1 MSLSIDESEEI
12 RVGDQI
18 LIIDLSRGENREV
31 MSEVID
37 IRLILGRP
45 TYLVETESGDRR
57 LVGDHQIL
65 RMEHFEKI

>member
-1 MSLSIDESEEI
+1 MSLSIDESEVI

-18 LIIDLSRGENREV
+18 LIIDLSRGQNLEV
-31 MSEVID
+31 LSEVID

-45 TYLVETESGDRR
+45 AYLVETESGDRR

-65 RMEHFEKI
+65 RREYSE

>member
-18 LIIDLSRGENREV
+18 LIIDLSLGENREV
-31 MSEVID
+31 LSEVID

-45 TYLVETESGDRR
+45 AYLVETESGDRR

-65 RMEHFEKI
+65 RREYSE

>member
-1 MSLSIDESEEI
+1 MSLLIDKSEEI

-18 LIIDLSRGENREV
+18 LMIDLSLGENREV
-31 MSEVID
+31 LSEVID

-65 RMEHFEKI
+65 RREYSE